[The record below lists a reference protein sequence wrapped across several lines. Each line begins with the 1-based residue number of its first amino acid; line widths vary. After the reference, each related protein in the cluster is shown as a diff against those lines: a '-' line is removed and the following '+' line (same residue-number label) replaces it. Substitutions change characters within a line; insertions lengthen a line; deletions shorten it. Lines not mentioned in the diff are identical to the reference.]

1 MEKLFT
7 LLVIRAITNNTDES
21 IKIYNTI
28 FSDQKI
34 ESPKQLPKIVG
45 TTMLNTVVEVKKPA
59 NNKDELIEYLSYL
72 KTKSSKTKQDRES
85 IGVLEAV
92 LKNMA

>member
-7 LLVIRAITNNTDES
+7 LLVIRAVTNNTDEA

-45 TTMLNTVVEVKKPA
+45 TMLKPVVEVKKPA
-59 NNKDELIEYLSYL
+59 NNKDELVEYLSYL
-72 KTKSSKTKQDRES
+72 KTKSSKTKQDKES

>member
-7 LLVIRAITNNTDES
+7 LLVIRAVTNNTDEA
-21 IKIYNTI
+21 IKLYNTV

-34 ESPKQLPKIVG
+34 ESPKQLSKIVG
-45 TTMLNTVVEVKKPA
+45 TTLTPVVEVKKPV
-59 NNKDELIEYLSYL
+59 NNKDELVEYLIYL
-72 KTKSSKTKQDRES
+72 KNKSFKTKQDKES

-92 LKNMA
+92 LNNME

>member
-7 LLVIRAITNNTDES
+7 LLVIRAVTNNTDEA
-21 IKIYNTI
+21 IKLYNTV
-28 FSDQKI
+28 FSDQTI

-45 TTMLNTVVEVKKPA
+45 TTLTPVVEVKKPV
-59 NNKDELIEYLSYL
+59 NNKDELVEYLIYL
-72 KTKSSKTKQDRES
+72 KNKTFKTKQDKES

-92 LKNMA
+92 LNNMD